1 MTPEQWEQISE
12 IYHSALEIDSSERRK
27 AFLER
32 MCANDEFLRRE
43 VESLLAADSE
53 LGDFIAEP
61 VVKDIAPL
69 LTAENAPSPSL
80 AGKSL
85 GHYRIV
91 SLIGL
96 GGMGEV
102 YLAKDSK
109 LNRSVAIKTLPVSLS
124 GDPNHLRRF
133 QTEAK
138 AAATLNHPNV
148 ATIYSVEEI
157 GNQPFITME
166 YVEGKSLD
174 TFIPAGGLDLKTFL
188 EWFVPLADALSH
200 AHEKGIIHRDI
211 KPGNIMITAEG
222 VPKILDFGLAQ
233 IDKAVTAAASAGAE
247 DSSTLDMTEPG
258 QIFGTPSYMSPEQAE
273 GRQVDHRS
281 DIFSLGVVMYQALAG
296 ERPFRGSSYAAIVSE
311 LMTKEPRAVGEIK
324 TGTPFLLSR
333 LVMRCLCKDRRKR
346 FQSMREVRAILEETK
361 ASVEAGESLKSSSL
375 RFLKSKSKSSG
386 RGWILAPLAL
396 LAIVAASFALYRF
409 FQDKPPQSPIS
420 FENMTLRKLSQTNNV
435 AFAQITPDGKSIV
448 YTTIDEN
455 DGRALWVRRVDDKNA
470 LQLLAPQPVFF
481 WGGLT
486 VSADGSQIYYIIAER
501 DGLRRALYRVSS
513 LGGAPRKLV
522 ETVNDLGSLSPDGQR
537 ILYVRYGEKQVQILS
552 ANAADGGD
560 ERVIRTGKD
569 NEILRDPRFSL
580 DGKSIFFIKFERID
594 GEEFWSL
601 VETPAAAAAGGEDR
615 VILPLRKPRI
625 SEIVVLKDG
634 SGLLVNATDAV
645 SNLQQLFHVSLPSG
659 LETRITNDLNA
670 YFGISASDDGKTIV
684 ATQRQNLKDIWLA
697 PEGDADNL
705 RKLTSESNVYTSAV
719 WTADG
724 RIVYDA
730 VDNNRPH
737 VWIMNGDGSGAQQL
751 TPNDSFDYEPRVSPD
766 GRHIVFTSKRGGETK
781 IWRMNIDGSN
791 PQILTAVV
799 GATFAPVVMP
809 DGQTILFQWSK
820 ENGRVMG
827 SVPLSGGAA
836 TEIAPISPNSNLL
849 AVSPDGK
856 QVAFPFYDAASGR
869 YKVRV
874 RPLETEEPAVVFDIT
889 PTTFLQWTVDG
900 KGLLYRELDPRRNP
914 SSTVMFQPVAGGD
927 PKPFL
932 SVKSDSVLNVSQS
945 RDGRQTLVVRD
956 KFVTD
961 AVMLT
966 QIRSN

>member
-27 AFLER
+27 AFLEK
-32 MCANDEFLRRE
+32 MCANDEALRGE
-43 VESLLAADSE
+43 VESLLAANSE

-61 VVKDIAPL
+61 VVRDIAPL
-69 LTAENAPSPSL
+69 LKVENAPPISL

-91 SLIGL
+91 SRIGF

-109 LNRSVAIKTLPVSLS
+109 LNRAVAVKTLPASFS
-124 GDPNHLRRF
+124 KDANHLRRF

-157 GNQPFITME
+157 DSQPFITME

-188 EWFVPLADALSH
+188 EWFIPLADALSH

-233 IDKAVTAAASAGAE
+233 IDKAVTSAASAE

-273 GRQVDHRS
+273 GRQVDYRS
-281 DIFSLGVVMYQALAG
+281 DIFSFGVVMYQALAG
-296 ERPFRGSSYAAIVSE
+296 ARPFKGDSYAAIVGE
-311 LMTKEPRAVGEIK
+311 LMNKEPRPVGEIK
-324 TGTPFLLSR
+324 TETPFLLSR
-333 LVMRCLCKDRRKR
+333 LVMRCLCKERRKR

-361 ASVEAGESLKSSSL
+361 AAVEAGGSPKSSSL
-375 RFLKSKSKSSG
+375 RFLKSKSKASR
-386 RGWILAPLAL
+386 RGWFLAPAAL
-396 LAIVAASFALYRF
+396 LAIIAASFALYRF
-409 FQDKPPQSPIS
+409 FQDKPQPPIS

-435 AFAQITPDGKSIV
+435 AFAQITPDAKSIV

-455 DGRALWVRRVDDKNA
+455 DGRALWIRRVDDKNA
-470 LQLLAPQPVFF
+470 LQLLPSQPVFF

-486 VSADGSQIYYIIAER
+486 VSADGSQIYYIVAER

-552 ANAADGGD
+552 ANASDGGD
-560 ERVIRTGKD
+560 ERVIRSGKD
-569 NEILRDPRFSL
+569 NEIFRDPRFSL

-601 VETPAAAAAGGEDR
+601 VEMPSAGGDER

-634 SGLLVNATDAV
+634 SGLLVNAIDAV
-645 SNLQQLFHVSLPSG
+645 SNLQQIFYVSLPSG

-684 ATQRQNLKDIWLA
+684 ATQRQNLRDIWLA
-697 PEGDADNL
+697 PEGGGDNL

-737 VWIMNGDGSGAQQL
+737 IWIMNGDGTGAQQL

-791 PQILTAVV
+791 PQILTTVG
-799 GATFAPVVMP
+799 GATFAPVVTP
-809 DGQTILFQWSK
+809 DGQTVLFQWSK
-820 ENGRVMG
+820 ENGRVMV
-827 SVPLSGGAA
+827 SVALAGGAA
-836 TEIAPISPNSNLL
+836 AEMTPLSPNSNLL
-849 AVSPDGK
+849 AISPDGR
-856 QVAFPFYDAASGR
+856 QVAFPFYDQQSAR
-869 YKVRV
+869 YKVCV
-874 RPLETEEPAVVFDIT
+874 RPLETAEPSVVFDIT
-889 PTTFLQWTVDG
+889 PTTFLQWTFDG

-914 SSTVMFQPVAGGD
+914 GSTVMFQSVAGGE

-932 SVKSDSVLNVSQS
+932 SVKSDSVLNISQS
-945 RDGRQTLVVRD
+945 KDGSRMLVVRD

-966 QIRSN
+966 QIQPN